1 MAVTNVWGQK
11 MKKTTFL
18 AVALATT
25 VFAHGAAA
33 GSLSDPV
40 IEAPVI
46 IEDVVGSSS
55 GTSLVAIL
63 SVIMLLASAAD

>member
-1 MAVTNVWGQK
+1 

-18 AVALATT
+18 AVALAT
-25 VFAHGAAA
+25 AAFTQSATA

-46 IEDVVGSSS
+46 IEDAVSSSS
-55 GTSLVAIL
+55 GTSLVAVL
-63 SVIMLLASAAD
+63 AVLTLLASAAD